1 MRVSYIDA
9 LSELE
14 AFEDGKPW
22 CDLVFDV
29 VEHRVIE
36 RRQDTAPMSWIE
48 GRAVADMRGVLIG
61 FGFEVPLTTWHV
73 SGRSEPGDPEFYWS
87 RINLVKTG
95 SVTDELV
102 VVYRDWFD
110 LAEMRGP
117 AAARFECSAVSLED
131 GPPDLLQRKTH
142 FKLFFEAPPDP
153 SAPESEEE
161 GNARY
166 GELFFN
172 IDLIAKRAWL
182 LEKDPEYRLPLLRFL
197 IGEWP
202 TKPSIPLERNDS
214 RRAL

>member
-1 MRVSYIDA
+1 VSYIDA

-14 AFEDGKPW
+14 TFEDRKPW

-36 RRQDTAPMSWIE
+36 RRQDTAPVSWIE

-73 SGRSEPGDPEFYWS
+73 SGKREPGDPEFYWS

-102 VVYRDWFD
+102 VVYTDWFD

-117 AAARFECSAVSLED
+117 AAARFECGAVSLED

-142 FKLFFEAPPDP
+142 CKLFFEAPPDP
-153 SAPESEEE
+153 TAPESEEE

-166 GELFFN
+166 AELFFN

-197 IGEWP
+197 TGEWP
-202 TKPSIPLERNDS
+202 TNPSIPLERI
-214 RRAL
+214 

>member
-1 MRVSYIDA
+1 MSYVDV

-29 VEHRVIE
+29 VEHSIIGRS
-36 RRQDTAPMSWIE
+36 QGTAPVSWVE
-48 GRAVADMRGVLIG
+48 GRAVGDMRGVLIG
-61 FGFEVPLTTWHV
+61 FGFEVPLTTWHANK
-73 SGRSEPGDPEFYWS
+73 RSEPGDPEFCWS

-102 VVYRDWFD
+102 AAYRDWFN
-110 LAEMRGP
+110 LAEVRGP

-142 FKLFFEAPPDP
+142 FKLFFEALPDP
-153 SAPESEEE
+153 GAPELEEE
-161 GNARY
+161 GDARY
-166 GELFFN
+166 AELFFN

-197 IGEWP
+197 TGEWRP
-202 TKPSIPLERNDS
+202 TPSIPLERQ
-214 RRAL
+214 